1 MMRYKSMLWS
11 FIIALFSLPA
21 FAWQI
26 SLEPDESSIQVSNEQ
41 NLQQV
46 DVYLVWFDL
55 DAKSSEMFQSWT
67 MTKDWQPGLVPV
79 VAEAIDL
86 SPFEKTSL
94 TSLPS
99 KCPDQHRCALAVVAT
114 TPGKDPLAGESH
126 WRASSF
132 LPLNQLA
139 AYERWPGQQV
149 FLSYRD
155 EVYRNGYDEVY
166 AMDMAEGAEPPTVTT
181 VDEKA
186 NNEDG
191 ESTAETEKPDIFQLV
206 GDKILYANSS
216 AKRFQVIDVTDRSQP
231 ELASWTGLTGY
242 PQELYVLGGYYLL
255 LQTDYGNETGALL
268 TVLQEGEKGA
278 LSVSEEKTLP
288 GYFVESRRRNEVI
301 YMVTQQATPIE
312 MVDEICLDCRYSQ
325 QTLVIH
331 VLPFDAST
339 GKFQEAAIK
348 TESVLG
354 YSPTVAIFSDYL
366 VIANHNPQEES
377 WRTTQIQVF
386 DLSQLDDLLVPLP
399 KITVPGQIPSEFH
412 LSVKN
417 QQLRVVYGPEDR
429 EAGSTL
435 AIYDLT
441 SPEMALIGEVGKI
454 APGEDLF
461 ATRFVDDRAFVV
473 TYERKDPLWVIDL
486 TEPTAPAILGELEVP
501 GWSEKMFFHD
511 DRLFAVGI
519 DDQPLEGEEARW
531 VQRVALSLFDVA
543 DPTKPSLI
551 NRLTPLA
558 GEVNYSWSPALD
570 DERAL
575 LLDWQQAF
583 AALPINSWETAQGN
597 HLQIVSFSG
606 GELIDAG
613 RIESPVNL
621 QRSFAIEPGLLGGLG
636 DQVLLTL
643 RWGQG
648 KPQVLGQLE
657 LATNL
662 TWLNFYD
669 NQLWAAALGSNGY
682 HRFYR
687 YTPPTVEEP
696 AQRWDLTDSYQNVIM
711 ADNLVAFYSY
721 NPLTVQVLDVE
732 SGELQEVQILE
743 ELAEKPLPVDEA
755 IDKTDEESVTEDTE
769 SLIVSPEII
778 WYQRSEPLMHDG
790 WFYLAEQRPFKAQSE
805 SEATLLPSPEN
816 TELVQWIL
824 RSWHLKTKKAQE
836 APTRSIPGKPVA
848 FTPAGDL
855 ITSEFTAKGQLRLNR
870 VALAGVGNARLVESR
885 ALPCAASSQ
894 MQWTGQS
901 LYLTCNT
908 ETGDWY
914 QPPIVIMEDEGMED
928 GETEAGGDEAESP
941 VTQEEPK
948 EAPKEEPVE
957 PTTQVLK
964 LNPEQGFSEIGT
976 WTFTGNYGITAAS
989 EEVVLVSPQWWYY
1002 PMPMID
1008 GVPEPAM
1015 VKRAQTRSLPPYSN
1029 SCMIYRLVAE
1039 QEPQLLKEL
1048 DNCPSQPGL
1057 ALTNQQIWTAEGFAG
1072 IKEIKQ

>member
-1 MMRYKSMLWS
+1 
-11 FIIALFSLPA
+11 
-21 FAWQI
+21 
-26 SLEPDESSIQVSNEQ
+26 
-41 NLQQV
+41 
-46 DVYLVWFDL
+46 
-55 DAKSSEMFQSWT
+55 
-67 MTKDWQPGLVPV
+67 
-79 VAEAIDL
+79 
-86 SPFEKTSL
+86 
-94 TSLPS
+94 
-99 KCPDQHRCALAVVAT
+99 
-114 TPGKDPLAGESH
+114 
-126 WRASSF
+126 
-132 LPLNQLA
+132 
-139 AYERWPGQQV
+139 
-149 FLSYRD
+149 
-155 EVYRNGYDEVY
+155 
-166 AMDMAEGAEPPTVTT
+166 
-181 VDEKA
+181 
-186 NNEDG
+186 
-191 ESTAETEKPDIFQLV
+191 
-206 GDKILYANSS
+206 
-216 AKRFQVIDVTDRSQP
+216 
-231 ELASWTGLTGY
+231 
-242 PQELYVLGGYYLL
+242 
-255 LQTDYGNETGALL
+255 
-268 TVLQEGEKGA
+268 LQEGEEGA
-278 LSVSEEKTLP
+278 LNVSEEKTLP

-301 YMVTQQATPIE
+301 YMVTQEATPIE
-312 MVDEICLDCRYSQ
+312 MVDETCPGCRYSQ

-339 GKFQEAAIK
+339 GKFREAAIK

-354 YSPTVAIFSDYL
+354 YSPTVAIFTDYL
-366 VIANHNPQEES
+366 VIANHNPQEEN

-386 DLSQLDDLLVPLP
+386 DLSQLDDPLVPLP
-399 KITVPGQIPSEFH
+399 TLTVPGQIPSEFH
-412 LSVKN
+412 LSVKD

-429 EAGSTL
+429 KAGSTL

-441 SPEMALIGEVGKI
+441 SPDMALIGEVGKI

-486 TEPTAPAILGELEVP
+486 ADPSAPAILGELEVP

-558 GEVNYSWSPALD
+558 GEVSYSWSPALD

-575 LLDWQQAF
+575 LLDWQEAF
-583 AALPINSWETAQGN
+583 AALPINSWETSQSN
-597 HLQIVSFSG
+597 NLQIVSFIS

-669 NQLWAAALGSNGY
+669 NQLWAAALGNTGY

-687 YTPPTVEEP
+687 YTPTTVEEP
-696 AQRWDLTDSYQNVIM
+696 SQRWDLTNSYQSVIM
-711 ADNLVAFYSY
+711 ADKLVAFYNY
-721 NPLTVQVLDVE
+721 NPLTVQVLDIE

-743 ELAEKPLPVDEA
+743 ESEEKPLPVDEISTTSSEEKTDKA
-755 IDKTDEESVTEDTE
+755 DDKANDKADKTDEEPVTEDTE
-769 SLIVSPEII
+769 SLIVSPGII

-790 WFYLAEQRPFKAQSE
+790 WFYVAEQRPFKPQSE
-805 SEATLLPSPEN
+805 SEATLLLPSDN

-824 RSWHLKTKKAQE
+824 RSWNLRTKKAQE

-848 FTPAGDL
+848 FTAAGDL

-870 VALAGVGNARLVESR
+870 VALAGAGNVRLVESR
-885 ALPCAASSQ
+885 ELPCTSYSQ

-901 LYLTCNT
+901 LYLTCST
-908 ETGDWY
+908 ETGYWY
-914 QPPIVIMEDEGMED
+914 GPPIMIMEDDVMED
-928 GETEAGGDEAESP
+928 GEANAGGDEAESP
-941 VTQEEPK
+941 VVREEEPK
-948 EAPKEEPVE
+948 EEPKEEPTPVE
-957 PTTQVLK
+957 PITQVLK

-976 WTFTGNYGITAAS
+976 WTLSGSYGINAAG
-989 EEVVLVSPQWWYY
+989 EQVVLLSPQWWYY
-1002 PMPMID
+1002 PMLD
-1008 GVPEPAM
+1008 GIPEVAM
-1015 VKRAQTRSLPPYSN
+1015 VKRGQTRSLLPYSN
-1029 SCMIYRLVAE
+1029 SCAIYRLVAE

-1048 DNCPSQPGL
+1048 DNCPGQPGL
-1057 ALTNQQIWTAEGFAG
+1057 ALTDQQAWTAEGFAG
-1072 IKEIKQ
+1072 IQEIKW

>member
-155 EVYRNGYDEVY
+155 EVYRGGDDEVY
-166 AMDMAEGAEPPTVTT
+166 AMDMGAEAPTVTT

-186 NNEDG
+186 NEDG
-191 ESTAETEKPDIFQLV
+191 ESTTETEKPDIFQLV

-216 AKRFQVIDVTDRSQP
+216 AKRFQVIDITDRSQP
-231 ELASWTGLTGY
+231 HLASWTGLTGY
-242 PQELYVLGGYYLL
+242 PQELYVLSGYYLL

-268 TVLQEGEKGA
+268 TVLQESEEGA

-301 YMVTQQATPIE
+301 YTVTQEATPIE
-312 MVDEICLDCRYSQ
+312 MAHEICLGCRYSQ

-339 GKFQEAAIK
+339 GKFQKAAIK

-354 YSPTVAIFSDYL
+354 YSPTVAIFTDYL
-366 VIANHNPQEES
+366 VIANHNPQEEN

-386 DLSQLDDLLVPLP
+386 DLSQLDNPLVPLP
-399 KITVPGQIPSEFH
+399 TLTVPGQIPSEFH

-441 SPEMALIGEVGKI
+441 SPDMALIGEVGKI

-486 TEPTAPAILGELEVP
+486 ADPSAPAILGELEVP

-558 GEVNYSWSPALD
+558 GEVSYSWSPALD

-621 QRSFAIEPGLLGGLG
+621 QRSFTIEPGLLGGLG

-669 NQLWAAALGSNGY
+669 NQLWAAALGDKGY

-687 YTPPTVEEP
+687 YTPPTLEEP
-696 AQRWDLTDSYQNVIM
+696 AQRWDLTNSYQSVIM

-721 NPLTVQVLDVE
+721 NPLTVQLLDVE

-743 ELAEKPLPVDEA
+743 ELTEKPLPVDEA

-769 SLIVSPEII
+769 SLIASPKMI

-805 SEATLLPSPEN
+805 SEVALLPSPEN

-836 APTRSIPGKPVA
+836 APTRSIPGKPIA
-848 FTPAGDL
+848 FTAAGDL

-870 VALAGVGNARLVESR
+870 VALAGAGNARLVESR
-885 ALPCAASSQ
+885 ELPCTSYSQ

-908 ETGDWY
+908 ETGYWY
-914 QPPIVIMEDEGMED
+914 EPPIVIMED
-928 GETEAGGDEAESP
+928 GEANAGGDEAESP
-941 VTQEEPK
+941 VVREEEPK
-948 EAPKEEPVE
+948 EEPKEEPTPVE

-976 WTFTGNYGITAAS
+976 WTFAGSYGINAAS
-989 EEVVLVSPQWWYY
+989 EEVVLLSPQWWYY

-1008 GVPEPAM
+1008 GVPEQAI

-1048 DNCPSQPGL
+1048 DNCPNQPSL